1 MTPGSTGR
9 PAGVSARLTILSAQL
24 AGGPDRIS
32 IGDLLDGLGRSALGL
47 GLMIPAL
54 LALIP
59 LPGPFGIVLGTM
71 IAAIAIQV
79 MTGQTRL
86 RLPRLLA
93 GRTLPSRPVAVAIR
107 RFAAPVR
114 WAERFST
121 PRRWLP
127 LTGRAARV
135 ALAGP
140 LLLLALALALPI
152 PLGNGLPAIALTVF
166 AVGFMERD
174 GLAIVMALGLSL
186 VALAWTAALI
196 LFGAEMFD
204 WILTVFR

>member
-1 MTPGSTGR
+1 MTAASNDR
-9 PAGVSARLTILSAQL
+9 AAGVSARLTILSEQL
-24 AGGPDRIS
+24 AGGRDRV
-32 IGDLLDGLGRSALGL
+32 GVGELLEGLGRSALGL
-47 GLMIPAL
+47 GLMVPAL

-59 LPGPFGIVLGTM
+59 LPGPFGIALGAM

-86 RLPRLLA
+86 RLPRFLA
-93 GRTLPSRPVAVAIR
+93 ARTIPSRPVAVALR
-107 RFAAPVR
+107 RFAAPLR
-114 WAERFST
+114 WAERLST

-135 ALAGP
+135 ALAGT

-166 AVGFMERD
+166 AIGFMERD
-174 GLAIVMALGLSL
+174 GAAILMALGLSL

-196 LFGAEMFD
+196 FSGAEIFD

>member
-1 MTPGSTGR
+1 MSEQLSGR
-9 PAGVSARLTILSAQL
+9 AGRV
-24 AGGPDRIS
+24 S
-32 IGDLLDGLGRSALGL
+32 IGDLLEGLGRAALGL

-59 LPGPFGIVLGTM
+59 LPGPFGIVLGAM
-71 IAAIAIQV
+71 IAVIAIQV

-86 RLPRLLA
+86 RLPRFLA
-93 GRTLPSRPVAVAIR
+93 VRTIPSAPVAVAIR
-107 RFAAPVR
+107 RFAAPLR

-127 LTGRAARV
+127 LTGRVARV
-135 ALAGP
+135 ALAAP
-140 LLLLALALALPI
+140 LLLMAVALALPI

-174 GLAIVMALGLSL
+174 GAAILVALGLSL

-196 LFGAEMFD
+196 FFGAEMLD
-204 WILTVFR
+204 WILMALR